1 MSSDDK
7 DLEKPGYNLVRED
20 HPSNTKRGG
29 VCGYYK
35 SSLSFR
41 VINVFIWIKNKKEIL
56 QI

>member
-1 MSSDDK
+1 MPSDDK

-41 VINVFIWIKNKKEIL
+41 VINVFI
-56 QI
+56 